1 MPALSAARLLSEGN
15 IAATNAEWHGG
26 ESIPTA
32 LPEWLNAGVK
42 SVKKLFLPIQARH
55 ENTVPKPVMANPAER
70 RTAMTNEKL
79 QHIAAYKV
87 TIIIFRKLLSNGT
100 ITEAEF
106 RKCESNIAEKC
117 GLSLCSIYRKIP
129 WLYPA
134 SDLICNTDR
143 RRFYGENRGESK
155 F

>member
-1 MPALSAARLLSEGN
+1 MPALSAARLLSEEN
-15 IAATNAEWHGG
+15 IAATNAEWHGD
-26 ESIPTA
+26 ESIPIA
-32 LPEWLNAGVK
+32 LPEWLNTNVK
-42 SVKKLFLPIQARH
+42 RAERRFSLIQARQ

-117 GLSLCSIYRKIP
+117 GLSLCSIYREI
-129 WLYPA
+129 A
-134 SDLICNTDR
+134 
-143 RRFYGENRGESK
+143 
-155 F
+155 